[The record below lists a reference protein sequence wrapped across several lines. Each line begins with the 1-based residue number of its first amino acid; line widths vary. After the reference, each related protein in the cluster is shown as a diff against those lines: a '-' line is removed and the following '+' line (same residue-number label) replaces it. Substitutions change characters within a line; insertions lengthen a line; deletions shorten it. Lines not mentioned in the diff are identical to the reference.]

1 MRDVFSRLQG
11 RLRHGLATQE
21 ILDGLARR
29 GLVFYP
35 YIVFEESPDARFDRA
50 PALEKLNARRLT
62 EDDAEQLAAISVR
75 SHDAEA
81 IRKRFRRGDVGVGAF
96 DGSTLVAY
104 TWCDLERFG
113 SIGQKGS
120 RRALAHDEA
129 YLYDAFTLPA
139 YRGHGLVP
147 YLRSEVYK
155 LMDAAGRRRL
165 YSVSLFF
172 NRSARRFKAKLGA
185 SAVELRLSINLFQR
199 FKRDLRLRR
208 YPSEPPARPA

>member
-1 MRDVFSRLQG
+1 MRDLVSRLRG

-35 YIVFEESPDARFDRA
+35 YLVFQESADARFSRS
-50 PALEKLNARRLT
+50 PALENLSARRLT
-62 EDDAEQLAAISVR
+62 EDDAEQLAALSVR
-75 SHDAEA
+75 PHDVED
-81 IRKRFRRGDVGVGAF
+81 IRRRFRRGDVGVGAF
-96 DGSTLVAY
+96 DRDALVAY

-113 SIGQKGS
+113 SIGQKS
-120 RRALAHDEA
+120 SLRTLAHDEA
-129 YLYDAFTLPA
+129 YLYDAYSLPA

-185 SAVELRLSINLFQR
+185 RAVELRVSINLFQR
-199 FKRDLRLRR
+199 FKRDLLLKR
-208 YPSEPPARPA
+208 YPVDQPARPA